1 MPLAAGAQRTNRTGL
16 NRATNVFEERMLT
29 MRKDEL
35 TKLGLDDAT
44 AERVAAASAEEL
56 RGYVPKSRFDEVNTA
71 KKAAEEQVRE
81 RDEQMESLKAA
92 GSVEDLKGQIAALQA
107 DNKAKDEAHAA
118 ELRRVRVEA
127 DVEAALTEAKARNHK
142 AVRALLDL
150 EKAEL
155 GEDGKVKGLREQIAA
170 LAKGVDSGFMFQT
183 VTKPSFKGAKTG
195 EAGAEDGDRGV
206 DTSRMSYDELCA
218 YLAQNPDVKL

>member
-1 MPLAAGAQRTNRTGL
+1 MK
-16 NRATNVFEERMLT
+16 
-29 MRKDEL
+29 KDEL
-35 TKLGLDDAT
+35 VKLGLDDTT
-44 AERVAAASAEEL
+44 AEKVAAASVEEL
-56 RGYVPKSRFDEVNTA
+56 RGYVPKARFDEVNTA

-81 RDEQMESLKAA
+81 RDKQMESLKAA
-92 GSVEDLKGQIAALQA
+92 GSVDDLKSQIAALQA
-107 DNKAKDEAHAA
+107 DNRAREKAHAA

-155 GEDGKVKGLREQIAA
+155 SEDGKVKGLREQIAV
-170 LAKGVDSGFMFQT
+170 LAKAEDSRFMFQPAA
-183 VTKPSFKGAKTG
+183 KLCFRGAKIG
-195 EAGAEDGDRGV
+195 EAGAEDGDTGV

-218 YLAQNPDVKL
+218 YLAENPEIKL